1 MFSVFVNLYG
11 KQYYR
16 GLVSNG
22 EKDIFVKSVLE
33 NFGFDPADVVSHLFT
48 DPKVALFKAWGN
60 DQEKSHRLYVDPV
73 TYELQ
78 KILVYNYE
86 YTVKRYIQFNDT
98 LVDPLDYYTQQE
110 IDDQAHNVAVNEQ
123 WVIDNPAPDENSPL
137 PDYLGVA
144 WPTPKMVDTV
154 EEEKFHVLDSIVGT
168 LVDVPARVIAEQSA
182 LDNDLTELP

>member
-1 MFSVFVNLYG
+1 MFSVFVNLG
-11 KQYYR
+11 GEQHYR

-33 NFGFDPADVVSHLFT
+33 NFGFDAADVVAHLYT
-48 DPKVALFKAWGN
+48 DPKLAIFLAWGN
-60 DQEKSHRLYVDPV
+60 DTQKSHRLYVDPV

-86 YTVKRYIQFNDT
+86 STEKRYIEFTDEV
-98 LVDPLDYYTQQE
+98 VDPLDYYTQQE
-110 IDDQAHNVAVNEQ
+110 IDDHAHNTAVNAQ

-137 PDYLGVA
+137 PDYLGVE
-144 WPTPKMVDTV
+144 WPTPKMAETIK
-154 EEEKFHVLDSIVGT
+154 EEKFHVIDSIAGT
-168 LVDVPARVIAEQSA
+168 LIDVPARVIAEQDA